1 MTNVSLVLYHYAMA
15 DNTIGKLIVIEGS
28 DGSGKSTQAALL
40 LTYLEQQN
48 IPHSSLD
55 FPQYDSFYGK
65 IVAKFLRGEFGELGN
80 VSPYLAALTFALDR
94 YAVKDEIMKRLDRGE
109 IIIANRYVTSN
120 IAHQGAKFEDQAKRD
135 AFISWLEELEY
146 EVHGLPREDMVIHLQ
161 VPSEVTVKLTQM
173 KDERVYLQGK
183 SDIQEQDRSHQN
195 ATEMMYNILSQQYK
209 HWISLPC
216 FQNGTM
222 KSKEDIH
229 QSIVRALIKKG
240 IVK

>member
-1 MTNVSLVLYHYAMA
+1 MKHQ
-15 DNTIGKLIVIEGS
+15 GKLIVIEGG
-28 DGSGKSTQAALL
+28 DGSGKTTQANLL
-40 LTYLEQQN
+40 LNYLEQQN

-55 FPQYDSFYGK
+55 FPQYDSFYGE
-65 IVAKFLRGEFGELGN
+65 IVAKFLRGEFGELDS

-94 YAVKDEIMKRLDRGE
+94 YSVKDEIIERLHRGE

-120 IAHQGAKFEDQAKRD
+120 IAHQGSKFEDKSKRD

-146 EVHGLPREDMVIHLQ
+146 EVHGLPREDIVLLLQ
-161 VPSEVTVKLTQM
+161 VPSEMTVKLTLM
-173 KDERVYLQGK
+173 KDERIYLQGK
-183 SDIQEQDRSHQN
+183 SDIQEQDRNYQN

-209 HWISLPC
+209 HWISILC
-216 FQNGTM
+216 FKNGTM

-229 QSIVRALIKKG
+229 QSIVHALIKKG

>member
-1 MTNVSLVLYHYAMA
+1 MKHQ
-15 DNTIGKLIVIEGS
+15 GKLIVIEGG
-28 DGSGKSTQAALL
+28 DGSGKTTQANLL
-40 LTYLEQQN
+40 LNYLEQQN

-55 FPQYDSFYGK
+55 FPQYDSFYGE
-65 IVAKFLRGEFGELGN
+65 IVAKFLRGEFGELDS

-94 YAVKDEIMKRLDRGE
+94 YSVKDEIIERLHRGE

-120 IAHQGAKFEDQAKRD
+120 IAHQGSKFEDKSKRD

-146 EVHGLPREDMVIHLQ
+146 EVHGLPREDIVLLLQ
-161 VPSEVTVKLTQM
+161 VPSEMTVKLTQM
-173 KDERVYLQGK
+173 KDERIYLQGK
-183 SDIQEQDRSHQN
+183 SDIQEQDRNYQN

-209 HWISLPC
+209 HWISILC
-216 FQNGTM
+216 FKNGTM

-229 QSIVRALIKKG
+229 QSIVHALIKKG